1 MCVHACV
8 CACAICLTPS
18 TCLHLM
24 VVVES
29 PELVGCSEAE
39 PGGAT
44 AMRGNGLKDD
54 YTFV

>member
-29 PELVGCSEAE
+29 LELVGCSEAE

-44 AMRGNGLKDD
+44 VMRGNGLKDN